1 MTQFIRFIRACLFI
15 IEVLTY
21 NPPPTIRENQ
31 SEFDHDPEIKE
42 PLFL

>member
-1 MTQFIRFIRACLFI
+1 MTRFIRFFRAVFTL
-15 IEVLTY
+15 IEVFCF

-31 SEFDHDPEIKE
+31 PDTDRDQDTDE

>member
-1 MTQFIRFIRACLFI
+1 MKTLITILWAIFTI

-31 SEFDHDPEIKE
+31 RDRDKDTDE